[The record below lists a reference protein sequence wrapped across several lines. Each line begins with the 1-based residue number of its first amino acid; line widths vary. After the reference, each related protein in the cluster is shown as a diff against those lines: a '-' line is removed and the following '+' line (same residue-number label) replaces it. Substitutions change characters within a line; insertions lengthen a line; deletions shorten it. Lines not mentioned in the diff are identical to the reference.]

1 MDMARIIYS
10 RFEVWLVKLDPV
22 RGGEMKKTRPCI
34 IISPKEINEHMK
46 TVLIAPLTSTIKQF
60 PFRLDCNFQNHEG
73 QIALDHLRSVDK
85 NRLVKKIG
93 NIEEHIAIELC
104 RLLNELFEY

>member
-1 MDMARIIYS
+1 MAGIIYL
-10 RFEVWLVKLDPV
+10 RFEVWLVTLDPTK
-22 RGGEMKKTRPCI
+22 GGEIKKTRPCV

-46 TVLIAPLTSTIKQF
+46 TILIAPLTSTIKRF
-60 PFRLDCNFQNHEG
+60 PFRLNCNFQNHEG

-85 NRLVKKIG
+85 TRLVKKIG
-93 NIEEHIAIELC
+93 HIDEDIAVELC